1 MGIKSLNRYFMDKCS
16 KQSIRKMQLRDFAGK
31 TLVVD
36 TSIYLY
42 KFAADD
48 AIIENMFQMISI
60 FKKYNI
66 EPIFVF
72 DGKPPS
78 EKKGVLMQRR
88 LEKREAQQK
97 YNALKYSLD
106 DDEEDEAKRKRLLA
120 DMEALK
126 KQFIRIKESDVINVK
141 RLMCAYGVSYYH
153 AIGEA
158 DVLCCYLVK
167 TGRAWA
173 CVSDDMDMF
182 VYGCERV
189 VRHLSM
195 LNHTAIFYDTERI
208 LREINMTED
217 VFRDIMVLSG
227 TDYNMNNETNLV
239 ETLKWFNEYNRS
251 GNTDTSKFY
260 EWLLKNTRYIKDIN
274 GLLNIKKMFEIES
287 HDDLLRTID
296 IDNERNTRPDNI
308 TLKGILSDDGF
319 IFA

>member
-16 KQSIRKMQLRDFAGK
+16 KQSIRKTQLREFAGK
-31 TLVVD
+31 TLVID

-48 AIIENMFQMISI
+48 AIMENMFQMISI

-88 LEKREAQQK
+88 LDKREAQQK

-106 DDEEDEAKRKRLLA
+106 EGSEDEAKRKRLLA

-126 KQFIRIKESDVINVK
+126 KQFIRIKESDVIKVK
-141 RLMCAYGVSYYH
+141 RLMDNYGVIYYD
-153 AIGEA
+153 ANGEA

-182 VYGCERV
+182 VYGCCRV
-189 VRHLSM
+189 IRHLSM
-195 LNHTAIFYDTERI
+195 LNHTAIIYDTERI

-227 TDYNMNNETNLV
+227 TDYNINNNTNLV
-239 ETLKWFNEYNRS
+239 ETLKWFYEYN
-251 GNTDTSKFY
+251 NSKSSLQFY
-260 EWLLKNTRYIKDIN
+260 EWLFRYTKYVNDKDCLINIRNMFVIDSYEYHLIMPPEKKTNIDQLKN
-274 GLLNIKKMFEIES
+274 
-287 HDDLLRTID
+287 
-296 IDNERNTRPDNI
+296 
-308 TLKGILSDDGF
+308 ILSEDGF
-319 IFA
+319 IFVN